1 MARGPS
7 DRADSGSDL
16 PGVPPAAAPHT
27 VRVPTNI
34 QVWERI
40 TFLHWRFAPE
50 VIQARLPDGL
60 RVDVR
65 DGSAWVGM
73 TPFCIRV
80 RPGGVPFVPR
90 PRCSRRR
97 TCGPTSPAP
106 TGPRPFGSCTWRCP
120 HAGSSRRCACSACR
134 TSTARWSPRR
144 CRRDRVPL
152 TGRRAA
158 ARRPRRRRGAGRT
171 SRAGHRRAARTVPD
185 ATLERVPRGRSTPVA
200 DAGRTRTVGASC
212 GNRGALRGR
221 RHVRCSRTTMSRA
234 FTPGPFLR
242 RRHRSDRSPSTRRTP
257 GLPGGLVVET
267 GVDPVTPRFS
277 GVCSAN

>member
-27 VRVPTNI
+27 VRVPTNT

-90 PRCSRRR
+90 PAVFPETNVR
-97 TCGPTSPAP
+97 TYV
-106 TGPRPFGSCTWRCP
+106 TGPDGTQAVWFLHMEVS
-120 HAGSSRRCACSACR
+120 
-134 TSTARWSPRR
+134 ARWFVATLRLLGLPY
-144 CRRDRVPL
+144 V
-152 TGRRAA
+152 
-158 ARRPRRRRGAGRT
+158 
-171 SRAGHRRAARTVPD
+171 HRSMESTTVP
-185 ATLERVPRGRSTPVA
+185 A
-200 DAGRTRTVGASC
+200 
-212 GNRGALRGR
+212 
-221 RHVRCSRTTMSRA
+221 
-234 FTPGPFLR
+234 
-242 RRHRSDRSPSTRRTP
+242 
-257 GLPGGLVVET
+257 
-267 GVDPVTPRFS
+267 
-277 GVCSAN
+277 